1 MTALPDPEPT
11 STASTTSASDPADV
25 VVRFLRA
32 LTEFDVDTALDLVAD
47 DLVYANVSLPT
58 IYGRERLERIARP
71 WLRPGR
77 LGFNVHFNYVASDG
91 DVVITDRIDELN
103 WGRFASRFWVYGR
116 FVVGDDGKIAVWR
129 DSFDWL
135 DVTIGNLRGLAG
147 LVSPGLNRR
156 MPAD

>member
-1 MTALPDPEPT
+1 MTTLPSPEPT
-11 STASTTSASDPADV
+11 TTTTDPADV
-25 VVRFLRA
+25 VVHFLHA
-32 LTEFDVDTALDLVAD
+32 LAAFDVDTALDLVAD

-58 IYGRERLERIARP
+58 IHGRARLERIARP

-77 LGFNVHFNYVASDG
+77 MGFNVHLNHVATEG
-91 DVVITDRIDELN
+91 DVVLTDRIDELN
-103 WGRFASRFWVYGR
+103 YGRFASRFWVYGR
-116 FVVGDDGKIAVWR
+116 FIVGDDGKIAVWR

-147 LVSPGLNRR
+147 LVSPAFNRR

>member
-1 MTALPDPEPT
+1 MTTLPDPDPTPAT
-11 STASTTSASDPADV
+11 STTDPAVV

-47 DLVYANVSLPT
+47 DLVYSNVSLPT
-58 IYGRERLERIARP
+58 IYGRERLERIAGQ

-77 LGFNVHFNYVASDG
+77 MGFNVHFNHVASDG

-116 FVVGDDGKIAVWR
+116 FVVGEDGKIAVWR